1 LSDVCHGGGKEV
13 LHITEFNVKCVNF
26 RSPSKSKK
34 SKSFKFPSKKEKRE
48 KSREKDGKE
57 KDKEVEKEKKK
68 EKEGKVKL
76 KLKERK
82 KSKHIEDATEVA
94 GRLQVSSVTGI
105 IISFKSS
112 TNITSSLIHYTLKKN

>member
-1 LSDVCHGGGKEV
+1 MLIWN
-13 LHITEFNVKCVNF
+13 LWIF

-48 KSREKDGKE
+48 KSREKDAKE
-57 KDKEVEKEKKK
+57 KEKEVEKEKKK

-82 KSKHIEDATEVA
+82 KSKHMEDSTEVT
-94 GRLQVSSVTGI
+94 GRLQVSSVSGT
-105 IISFKSS
+105 S
-112 TNITSSLIHYTLKKN
+112 TSIAASHIHYTVQKQIVTKIWTITISIQ